1 LWLQPLKGK
10 ARKLSLGDVNP
21 ACDYWIDVDVGP
33 KSEIAFTGSTS
44 SRPSE
49 LYYMLSP
56 TDAPRRLTNFNQ
68 QIDALRLGKMESFEW
83 QGPDG
88 FREDA
93 ILVYPP
99 DFSRNKKYPL
109 VLMVHGGPTAAS
121 TTEFENTS
129 QLMAARDYVVFRPN
143 YRGSD
148 NLGNAYQHA
157 IYNDAGD
164 GPGRDVMAGIDALKK
179 LGFVDE
185 SKIAV
190 TGWSYGGFMTT
201 WLIGHYHIWK
211 AAVAGAAPTN
221 WAEDYNISDSN
232 VADRYSFRGSPWL
245 GDNMKDYIAQSS
257 ITYAAQIKTPT
268 LILSDTGDARV
279 PIAQSYQLY
288 HALKD
293 NGVPVKFIAY
303 PVPGHEPGDPI
314 RFRDVDR
321 RWLGWLDEYLK

>member
-1 LWLQPLKGK
+1 MI
-10 ARKLSLGDVNP
+10 R
-21 ACDYWIDVDVGP
+21 Y
-33 KSEIAFTGSTS
+33 
-44 SRPSE
+44 
-49 LYYMLSP
+49 
-56 TDAPRRLTNFNQ
+56 FNQ

-88 FREDA
+88 FREDG

-185 SKIAV
+185 SRIAV

-201 WLIGHYHIWK
+201 WLIGHYHS
-211 AAVAGAAPTN
+211 G
-221 WAEDYNISDSN
+221 SGCR
-232 VADRYSFRGSPWL
+232 ADQL
-245 GDNMKDYIAQSS
+245 G
-257 ITYAAQIKTPT
+257 
-268 LILSDTGDARV
+268 
-279 PIAQSYQLY
+279 
-288 HALKD
+288 
-293 NGVPVKFIAY
+293 
-303 PVPGHEPGDPI
+303 
-314 RFRDVDR
+314 
-321 RWLGWLDEYLK
+321 

>member
-1 LWLQPLKGK
+1 
-10 ARKLSLGDVNP
+10 
-21 ACDYWIDVDVGP
+21 
-33 KSEIAFTGSTS
+33 
-44 SRPSE
+44 
-49 LYYMLSP
+49 
-56 TDAPRRLTNFNQ
+56 
-68 QIDALRLGKMESFEW
+68 
-83 QGPDG
+83 
-88 FREDA
+88 
-93 ILVYPP
+93 
-99 DFSRNKKYPL
+99 
-109 VLMVHGGPTAAS
+109 MVHGGPTAAS

-245 GDNMKDYIAQSS
+245 GDNMKDHIAQSS

-288 HALKD
+288 HATERQWSAGEIHSL
-293 NGVPVKFIAY
+293 PSSRTRARRPHPF
-303 PVPGHEPGDPI
+303 PGRGQAMAGLARRVLEVTAHSRLVGKQEVI
-314 RFRDVDR
+314 RAAD
-321 RWLGWLDEYLK
+321 W